1 MSGKSV
7 RKGNMEAV
15 NDMLG
20 YAYTVRGKVEHGRQL
35 AENWDFRHLMY
46 IRQGINFFH
55 RTEFIWIV

>member
-1 MSGKSV
+1 
-7 RKGNMEAV
+7 MEAV

-46 IRQGINFFH
+46 IRQGIKLLPPNGVYLD
-55 RTEFIWIV
+55 RW